1 MLPLFKFLKSF
12 FTRTHTYPRPLADET
27 YLNQAVDIYDLE
39 RRMRALED
47 GRRDSLYGVA
57 FGLYPR

>member
-1 MLPLFKFLKSF
+1 MLSLFKFLKSF

-47 GRRDSLYGVA
+47 GRRGSLYGVA

>member
-12 FTRTHTYPRPLADET
+12 FSRTHTYPRPLADEV

-47 GRRDSLYGVA
+47 GRRDTLQGVA